1 MQTDDES
8 PSADR
13 DDTTATP
20 VDVAPRAECCTID
33 HARRFLLR
41 AGLGLGALSVLDV
54 LGGGRA
60 AAQPSTV
67 EAMNVGVLGAGQYPA
82 RAKRVIMLHMLGA
95 ISHVDTFDYKPMLEK
110 MTGQEI
116 PQSVRETPSQAHL
129 DLLSRYY
136 HSQREVFS
144 RDKQKASALLG
155 VGVVKPDPALDRAS
169 LAAMANVAALVMSSP
184 DAYTVR

>member
-13 DDTTATP
+13 DHTTATP

-67 EAMNVGVLGAGQYPA
+67 EAINVGVLGAGQYPA

-110 MTGQEI
+110 M
-116 PQSVRETPSQAHL
+116 
-129 DLLSRYY
+129 
-136 HSQREVFS
+136 
-144 RDKQKASALLG
+144 
-155 VGVVKPDPALDRAS
+155 
-169 LAAMANVAALVMSSP
+169 
-184 DAYTVR
+184 